1 MLQLHFVSLHI
12 IRIVLHSLIRPYYI
26 LTTRTVEPTATS
38 DRQDSMAAR
47 NHPRT
52 LASPAERREWLLF
65 ALLVGPNLFLFVVFT
80 YWPLLYNG
88 YLSLV
93 RWDMLAPVKIWVGL
107 ENYRFL
113 LTQPEFALILVNT
126 LTFTIASVL
135 LTAMLGLAMALLLNQ
150 ALRGRNTVRSIVFSP
165 VMLSGAAIGIVW
177 IYIFDPRY
185 GLLDVLLG
193 FIGLN
198 SPNWLLDTAWAM
210 PAVIIVHVW
219 KTIGY
224 AVVIYLAGLQAI
236 PRELY
241 EAVVVDGGS
250 SWDRFRTVTVPGLS
264 PVLFFLVLTTVLTSF
279 QAFDIIKVMT
289 NGGPVNATTTLV
301 YYLYEEG
308 FVAFNAGR
316 AGVASVILF
325 ALMFVFTLVQMRYED
340 RSVYYV

>member
-1 MLQLHFVSLHI
+1 
-12 IRIVLHSLIRPYYI
+12 
-26 LTTRTVEPTATS
+26 
-38 DRQDSMAAR
+38 MAAQ
-47 NHPRT
+47 NPRKKS
-52 LASPAERREWLLF
+52 ASLAERREWFLF
-65 ALLVGPNLFLFVVFT
+65 ALLVGPNLFLFAVFT
-80 YWPLLYNG
+80 YWPLIYNG
-88 YLSLV
+88 YLSFV
-93 RWDMLAPVKIWVGL
+93 RWDMLAPVKTWVGL

-113 LTQPEFALILVNT
+113 FTQPKFALILTNT
-126 LTFTIASVL
+126 LTFTVASVS
-135 LTAMLGLAMALLLNQ
+135 LTAVLGLAMALLLNQ
-150 ALRGRNTVRSIVFSP
+150 GLRGRNTVRSIVFSP

-193 FIGLN
+193 FVGLN

-219 KTIGY
+219 KTLGY

-241 EAVVVDGGS
+241 EAVVVDGGN
-250 SWDRFRTVTVPGLS
+250 SWARFRAVTVPGLS
-264 PVLFFLVLTTVLTSF
+264 PVIFFLVLTTVLTSF

-289 NGGPVNATTTLV
+289 SGGPVSATTTLV

-316 AGVASVILF
+316 AGVASVMLF
-325 ALMFVFTLVQMRYED
+325 ALMFVFTLIQMRYED
-340 RSVYYV
+340 RSVHYA

>member
-1 MLQLHFVSLHI
+1 
-12 IRIVLHSLIRPYYI
+12 
-26 LTTRTVEPTATS
+26 
-38 DRQDSMAAR
+38 
-47 NHPRT
+47 
-52 LASPAERREWLLF
+52 LASSAERREWLLF
-65 ALLVGPNLFLFVVFT
+65 ALLVGPNLFLFAVFT

-93 RWDMLAPVKIWVGL
+93 RWDMLAPVKTWVGL

-113 LTQPEFALILVNT
+113 FTQPEFALILVNT

-340 RSVYYV
+340 RSVYYA

>member
-1 MLQLHFVSLHI
+1 MITSKEVLLMSVGSLRSK
-12 IRIVLHSLIRPYYI
+12 RI
-26 LTTRTVEPTATS
+26 
-38 DRQDSMAAR
+38 
-47 NHPRT
+47 
-52 LASPAERREWLLF
+52 SPAERREWLLF
-65 ALLVGPNLFLFVVFT
+65 VLLVGPNILLFAIFT

-88 YLSLV
+88 YLSFV
-93 RWDMLAPVKIWVGL
+93 RWDMLAPVKTWVGL

-113 LTQPEFALILVNT
+113 FTQAKFQLILFNT
-126 LTFTIASVL
+126 LYFTIASVV
-135 LTAMLGLAMALLLNQ
+135 LTAVLGLMMALLLNQ
-150 ALRGRNTVRSIVFSP
+150 SLRGRNTVRSIVFSP

-185 GLLDVLLG
+185 GLIDALLG
-193 FIGLN
+193 FVGLS
-198 SPNWLLDTAWAM
+198 SPSWLLDSAWAM

-241 EAVVVDGGS
+241 EAVVVDGGGA
-250 SWDRFRTVTVPGLS
+250 WARFRAVTLPGLS
-264 PVLFFLVLTTVLTSF
+264 PVIFFLILTTVLTSF

-301 YYLYEEG
+301 FYLYEEG

-325 ALMFVFTLVQMRYED
+325 ALMFAFTLVQMRYED
-340 RSVYYV
+340 RNVHYA